1 MYQLSENDIN
11 AVLQY
16 LGSRPYGEVFQLVP
30 LLQGAEKIEPPV
42 NEPATVEGEVVDN
55 G

>member
-1 MYQLSENDIN
+1 MYQLELDSIN

-16 LGSRPYGEVFQLVP
+16 LGSRPYAEVAGLIP
-30 LLQGAEKIEPPV
+30 LLHAAQKVEII
-42 NEPATVEGEVVDN
+42 NEPITVEGEVVN